1 MKLQGRS
8 LDEIPFK
15 GMLYPYLPILGL
27 ALNVILALIQ
37 GWSYFKPFDAG
48 NWVDAYILLPFSLYY
63 ILDLN
68 FGINRNGSIWKRSI

>member
-27 ALNVILALIQ
+27 AFKRYFSFNSRLVIFQTI
-37 GWSYFKPFDAG
+37 
-48 NWVDAYILLPFSLYY
+48 
-63 ILDLN
+63 
-68 FGINRNGSIWKRSI
+68 